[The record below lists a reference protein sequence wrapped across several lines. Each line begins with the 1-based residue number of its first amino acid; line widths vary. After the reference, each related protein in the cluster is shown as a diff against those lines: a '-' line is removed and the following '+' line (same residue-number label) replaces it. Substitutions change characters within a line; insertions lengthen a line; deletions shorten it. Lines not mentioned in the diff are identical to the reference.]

1 MALEEVRPEIDDLA
15 EAPSDTATAVAG
27 LDTVVSLGAL
37 GTEAPEA
44 PSAPEA
50 DADAEADAEGDAA
63 GARSAK
69 RYPVAPGHRVNVRSG
84 PGTNYRLVKV
94 LPLGASVPI
103 NCQKPG
109 ERISGPYG
117 TTNLWDNIANGQF
130 VSDAYVRTGSDG
142 YVTIRCS

>member
-1 MALEEVRPEIDDLA
+1 MAVEEVQSQTGTASA
-15 EAPSDTATAVAG
+15 EAVEA
-27 LDTVVSLGAL
+27 LDAADEAL
-37 GTEAPEA
+37 G
-44 PSAPEA
+44 S
-50 DADAEADAEGDAA
+50 
-63 GARSAK
+63 K

-84 PGTNYRLVKV
+84 PGTNYQLVKT
-94 LPLGASVPI
+94 LPYGARVPI

-130 VSDAYVRTGSDG
+130 VSDAYVNTGSDG